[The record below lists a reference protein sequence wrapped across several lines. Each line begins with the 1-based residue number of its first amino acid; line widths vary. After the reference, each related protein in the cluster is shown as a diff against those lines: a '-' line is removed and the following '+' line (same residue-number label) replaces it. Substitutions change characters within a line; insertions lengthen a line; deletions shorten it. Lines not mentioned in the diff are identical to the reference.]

1 MANLKFFWAI
11 LTTLLTFTACKDEE
25 ALPRE
30 SCDFGKFQ
38 KVTYSEMISPDEFY
52 KSILSAESF
61 DKEILKTLR
70 PAFDPI
76 FRRMMK
82 NQLEELDTDFKSEVG
97 TDGSGQRRWHI
108 EHFEFNYRSKS
119 ARGQDVILTGHVTF
133 PNNTVEGVT
142 HELRSLSLVSR
153 GAKDLTTT
161 STHSLS
167 ASEMH
172 TLFNS
177 AIIIPEFQG
186 GGVNTGKDVYC
197 AISSKV
203 LAQQMA
209 DCTLAALELMKR
221 RGVVLA
227 EDGFTNTFGI
237 SLGATVSLAFAKYYE
252 TQAPEWFRNT
262 IRLKSTIASNGPLD
276 FAGTF
281 WYMSEHPEFN
291 ATLTKSLAVSLA
303 ALDKSQLGG
312 YDPKS
317 FMADVFHN
325 TMVEVN
331 GQQRTYYDALLYDSY
346 NVLGTEK
353 SVPKAYNLSDVLAA
367 DMLTAT
373 GKLNSNSPKLQTFM
387 RVITEQND
395 IFGWSPTLPVY
406 IIHCPDDNAI
416 PYEQARNYYN
426 ILSSNGSNTNVHW
439 GDVEFPSLLKA
450 ALSRMDGGI
459 HAASAI
465 YSTWKWAV
473 VEDPKEFVDGLTD

>member
-1 MANLKFFWAI
+1 MANQKFFWVI

-25 ALPRE
+25 TLPRE

-38 KVTYSEMISPDEFY
+38 KVTYSEMISPDEFH
-52 KSILSAESF
+52 KSILSAESLN
-61 DKEILKTLR
+61 KEFLKTLR

-76 FRRMMK
+76 FRRMTK
-82 NQLEELDTDFKSEVG
+82 DQLEELDTDFKSEVG
-97 TDGSGQRRWHI
+97 TEASGQRRWHI

-119 ARGQDVILTGHVTF
+119 ARGQDVILTGRVTF

-142 HELRSLSLVSR
+142 HELRSLSLVSL
-153 GAKDLTTT
+153 GANDFTNT
-161 STHSLS
+161 SAHPLSLPDMRS
-167 ASEMH
+167 
-172 TLFNS
+172 LFNS
-177 AIIIPEFQG
+177 AVIIPKFQG

-203 LAQQMA
+203 LAQQLA

-227 EDGFTNTFGI
+227 ENSYTNTFGN
-237 SLGATVSLAFAKYYE
+237 SLSATVMLAFAKYYE

-331 GQQRTYYDALLYDSY
+331 GQQRTYYDALLYDKF
-346 NVLGTEK
+346 NILGTEK
-353 SVPKAYNLSDVLAA
+353 SVPKSYNLSDVLAA

-387 RVITEQND
+387 RVIAEQND

-439 GDVEFPSLLKA
+439 GDVKLPSLLKA
-450 ALSRMDGGI
+450 ALSHMDGGI
-459 HAASAI
+459 HAASAT
-465 YSTWKWAV
+465 YSSMTWDFTEAPQ
-473 VEDPKEFVDGLTD
+473 ELVDRLAD